1 VPRPSAA
8 GPPPPPPAA
17 VAPPPPPPS
26 ASPPITGGP
35 TPSGHDDEL
44 AALLARIDE
53 EGDVSA
59 PPVGAELTKPTD
71 VVRPERARAAV
82 IETEGGIDFDPV
94 FASFGARAVGLLV
107 DLAIL
112 TLLLIPGLALIA
124 AGSTPLVLLGLA
136 ALVAGFAVGTVL
148 YTRAITSTGQ
158 SLGNRVAGTKV
169 VDARNGRSIASGEA
183 GLRYVLRFTVSI
195 ILFIG
200 FLVAFADPQRRTFHD
215 KIAGTVVT
223 RPPRQSW
230 SIDDEVTAP
239 PRA

>member
-1 VPRPSAA
+1 M
-8 GPPPPPPAA
+8 
-17 VAPPPPPPS
+17 
-26 ASPPITGGP
+26 
-35 TPSGHDDEL
+35 PSGHDDEL

-53 EGDVSA
+53 EGDISA

-112 TLLLIPGLALIA
+112 TLLLVPGIALIA

-136 ALVAGFAVGTVL
+136 TLVAGFIVGTVL

-169 VDARNGRSIASGEA
+169 VDARNGRCIASGEA

-223 RPPRQSW
+223 RPARQSW